1 MATVESVIK
10 LTLKELRARKGWS
23 QAELA
28 RRAGVSQS
36 MIAKIEVYSRSRE
49 RIKLQTATLVAKAL
63 GVNVEDIN
71 WRHDL
76 SLVIYGFEPGE
87 GCGAHVPLETSRSTC
102 CTMCFTELPGTG
114 TCDYCT

>member
-36 MIAKIEVYSRSRE
+36 MIAKSRYIAAVVS
-49 RIKLQTATLVAKAL
+49 A
-63 GVNVEDIN
+63 
-71 WRHDL
+71 
-76 SLVIYGFEPGE
+76 
-87 GCGAHVPLETSRSTC
+87 
-102 CTMCFTELPGTG
+102 
-114 TCDYCT
+114 